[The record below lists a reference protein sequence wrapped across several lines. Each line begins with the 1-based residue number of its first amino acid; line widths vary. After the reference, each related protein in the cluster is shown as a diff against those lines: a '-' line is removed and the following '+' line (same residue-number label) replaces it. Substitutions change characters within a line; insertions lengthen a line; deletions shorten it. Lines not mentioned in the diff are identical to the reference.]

1 MQKAQDGKYW
11 DRAWSIIENCTPVSE
26 ACDHCWLMSMNK
38 RFRPNASTAVRV
50 REDRLELPLEVR
62 KTTVWAIWSDLF
74 HESVPNAFIERAMN
88 IMHNTLQHTFLVLTK
103 RPQRMSDFFLGTS
116 GAGANF
122 EYPNIWFGTT
132 VENQAAADERIPLLL
147 TVPGK
152 RFLSVEPMLGL
163 ISLLRWLPIESC
175 SPSKQGVGIGLVIC
189 GGESGPGARPM
200 HPEWVRSLRDQ
211 CHAAG
216 VPFFFKQWGEWYP
229 DKKAITQN
237 KREMI
242 FGDTVVHKI
251 GTRAAGRILDGR
263 THDDLPWR
271 RTHK

>member
-62 KTTVWAIWSDLF
+62 KPTVWAIWSDLF
-74 HESVPNAFIERAMN
+74 HESVPAAFIERAMN
-88 IMHNTLQHTFLVLTK
+88 IMHNTPRHTFLVLTK
-103 RPQRMSDFFLGTS
+103 RPKRMSDFFLGTS

-132 VENQAAADERIPLLL
+132 VENQTAADERIPLLL

-152 RFLSVEPMLGL
+152 RFLSVEPMLGTIDL
-163 ISLLRWLPIESC
+163 RISAFNGADSFSSLE
-175 SPSKQGVGIGLVIC
+175 GIHLVIC

-211 CHAAG
+211 CLAAD
-216 VPFFFKQWGEWYP
+216 VPFFLKQWGSYQECGCGLSGHPMHDAGWS
-229 DKKAITQN
+229 
-237 KREMI
+237 RM
-242 FGDTVVHKI
+242 
-251 GTRAAGRILDGR
+251 GRILDGR

-271 RTHK
+271 TEKGSNKSGK